1 MGKTLLSA
9 LASAFTGFFGGWLIY
24 GFILSDFMKNAMVQ
38 HEGVY
43 KEPPVIWAI
52 ALANFSLAFL
62 FAWLYKTMNVTKF
75 AQGFFKGII
84 ISFLITIWFDSF
96 IFAMMDMYKSFSGF
110 LVDVVSSTVLGS
122 LMGGVAALVL
132 GLGGKKTEQ

>member
-9 LASAFTGFFGGWLIY
+9 IASALTGFFGGWLIY
-24 GFILSDFMKNAMVQ
+24 GFILSDFMKNAMVH

-52 ALANFSLAFL
+52 GLANLSLGFL
-62 FAWLYKTMNVTKF
+62 FAWLYKSMNVTKF
-75 AQGFFKGII
+75 TQGFLKGII
-84 ISFLITIWFDSF
+84 IAFLITIWFDSF

-110 LVDVVSSTVLGS
+110 AVDVLTSTILGA

-132 GLGGKKTEQ
+132 GLGNKKVE